1 MAREYELV
9 LMLDP
14 EAPDTR
20 REEIATGARQRI
32 ESAGELKHADDWG
45 VRKMAYEIQQRNEA
59 DYRFYRFLAESPVLA
74 DLDHTL
80 KITDGVL
87 RFRIF
92 NVDSETPVIV
102 PPPAMQPMRAGS
114 DPRESR
120 GRGRGRR
127 EERSAAEAAAE
138 EEATERKAA
147 PAESAPAP
155 QAAPA
160 PEAAPAAE
168 AAPAEA
174 APAEAAPAEAAP
186 APEAAEAAPEAP
198 APEPEQPAEGGTE
211 PARARSGHREP
222 VAANPQAAASRAR
235 TSPRG
240 EKSGRCAT

>member
-114 DPRESR
+114 DPPESR

-127 EERSAAEAAAE
+127 QERSAAEAAAD
-138 EEATERKAA
+138 EEATPPAEPAPPPAARAA
-147 PAESAPAP
+147 P
-155 QAAPA
+155 
-160 PEAAPAAE
+160 
-168 AAPAEA
+168 
-174 APAEAAPAEAAP
+174 
-186 APEAAEAAPEAP
+186 
-198 APEPEQPAEGGTE
+198 
-211 PARARSGHREP
+211 
-222 VAANPQAAASRAR
+222 
-235 TSPRG
+235 
-240 EKSGRCAT
+240 

>member
-45 VRKMAYEIQQRNEA
+45 VRKMAYEIEQRNEA
-59 DYRFYRFLAESPVLA
+59 DYRFYRFIAEGPVLD

-138 EEATERKAA
+138 EEAAAPKSEGA

-155 QAAPA
+155 QT
-160 PEAAPAAE
+160 APAAE
-168 AAPAEA
+168 AAPASEA
-174 APAEAAPAEAAP
+174 APAAEAPP

-198 APEPEQPAEGGTE
+198 APEGEQPAEDAAEQPEPDQGTE
-211 PARARSGHREP
+211 S
-222 VAANPQAAASRAR
+222 Q
-235 TSPRG
+235 
-240 EKSGRCAT
+240 

>member
-59 DYRFYRFLAESPVLA
+59 DYRFYRFVAEGPVLA

-92 NVDSETPVIV
+92 NVDSTSPVIV
-102 PPPAMQPMRAGS
+102 PPPAMQPMRAGR

-120 GRGRGRR
+120 GRGRRR
-127 EERSAAEAAAE
+127 DEPERSAAEAQAE
-138 EEATERKAA
+138 EEASQAQERRQEA
-147 PAESAPAP
+147 PASQPAQPAPAADAPVEAP
-155 QAAPA
+155 QAEA
-160 PEAAPAAE
+160 PEADTASDAE
-168 AAPAEA
+168 AP
-174 APAEAAPAEAAP
+174 
-186 APEAAEAAPEAP
+186 PEGGAD
-198 APEPEQPAEGGTE
+198 QAEGE
-211 PARARSGHREP
+211 QSA
-222 VAANPQAAASRAR
+222 
-235 TSPRG
+235 
-240 EKSGRCAT
+240 

>member
-14 EAPDTR
+14 EAPDNR

-45 VRKMAYEIQQRNEA
+45 VRKMAYEIQRRNEA
-59 DYRFYRFLAESPVLA
+59 DYRFYRFVAESPVLA

-92 NVDSETPVIV
+92 NVDTEAPVMV
-102 PPPAMQPMRAGS
+102 PAAAMQPMRAGS

-138 EEATERKAA
+138 EEAAAPKSEGA

-155 QAAPA
+155 
-160 PEAAPAAE
+160 EVAPAAE
-168 AAPAEA
+168 AAPAS
-174 APAEAAPAEAAP
+174 EAAP
-186 APEAAEAAPEAP
+186 APEAP
-198 APEPEQPAEGGTE
+198 APESEQPAEDAAEQPEPDQGTE
-211 PARARSGHREP
+211 
-222 VAANPQAAASRAR
+222 SR
-235 TSPRG
+235 
-240 EKSGRCAT
+240 

>member
-59 DYRFYRFLAESPVLA
+59 DYRFYRFVAEGPVLA

-92 NVDSETPVIV
+92 NVDSQAPVIV
-102 PPPAMQPMRAGS
+102 PPPAMQPMRAGR
-114 DPRESR
+114 DPGESR

-127 EERSAAEAAAE
+127 GEPPERSAAEAAAE
-138 EEATERKAA
+138 EEAEQAKAA
-147 PAESAPAP
+147 AAQPAPSPAESAPAP
-155 QAAPA
+155 EAP
-160 PEAAPAAE
+160 
-168 AAPAEA
+168 
-174 APAEAAPAEAAP
+174 
-186 APEAAEAAPEAP
+186 APEAP
-198 APEPEQPAEGGTE
+198 APEAEEAAAGEPAAEGEAEQPAEGE
-211 PARARSGHREP
+211 KPAE
-222 VAANPQAAASRAR
+222 
-235 TSPRG
+235 G
-240 EKSGRCAT
+240 EQPEGENQ

>member
-20 REEIATGARQRI
+20 RDEIATGARQRI

-45 VRKMAYEIQQRNEA
+45 VRKMAYEIQRRNEA
-59 DYRFYRFLAESPVLA
+59 DYRFYRFVAESPVLA

-92 NVDSETPVIV
+92 NVDTEAPVMV
-102 PPPAMQPMRAGS
+102 PAAAMQPMRAGS

-127 EERSAAEAAAE
+127 EERSAAEAAAV
-138 EEATERKAA
+138 EEAAAPKSEGA

-160 PEAAPAAE
+160 ADAAPTSEAEPAAE
-168 AAPAEA
+168 DPPSTEA
-174 APAEAAPAEAAP
+174 

-198 APEPEQPAEGGTE
+198 APESEQPADDAAEQPEPDQGTE
-211 PARARSGHREP
+211 
-222 VAANPQAAASRAR
+222 SR
-235 TSPRG
+235 
-240 EKSGRCAT
+240 